1 MAYGVSQLTEEDVKH
16 QFITPA
22 LHQRWKP
29 EQIRMEY
36 QITDGQVILKGNL
49 HTRAKPKKADYVLFS
64 SAADPLAIV
73 EAKDQKHLPGYGI
86 QQAKEYAAMLGVPFA
101 YSSNGECFVEY
112 NFLTGIERAISMND
126 FPGEE
131 ELLRRI
137 RKESNDG
144 KGLNGAEKKVMDT
157 PWYASPTT
165 WPPRY
170 YQRQAVNQAAWH
182 IAKGNKRLLLVMATG
197 TGKTYV
203 AFQLIYRLLKSGI
216 VRKVL
221 YLADR
226 NILVDQS
233 IKQDFSPLE
242 KVIHKVNYEKDRYT
256 RQTAHQVY
264 FSLYHQLIGQNGSR
278 HYAELFR
285 PDFFDLIIVDECH
298 RGSAKDDS
306 QWREILNYFQDAVQL
321 GMTATPKET
330 KYISNLTYFGDPVY
344 TYSLNQGIQDGFLAP
359 FKVIRVTLNIGDGWR
374 PVKGQTDAFGER
386 IPDRV
391 YMNQDYDYK
400 IVLQDRIREVAHSI
414 SQYLKKTDPMAK
426 TIVFCADED
435 HAERMRQALAEE
447 NPEEMKKN
455 PDYVVRITGSDAY
468 GKSKLDRFISVTE
481 PYPVIATTSKLLST
495 GVDTKMVKLI
505 VLDKWIQ
512 SMTEFKQI
520 IGRGTRLKYEEGKTS
535 FTIMDFR
542 NVSSLF
548 ADPEWDG
555 PVTVDSDFG
564 GKGSPGSEDT
574 SYPDSGSGGTAN
586 PGKGSGEG
594 HVPYGKPLVRKDGCK
609 VYTVNHI
616 IAVYD
621 TDGKLLQQENI
632 IDYTKR
638 NIRGEFASLDAFI
651 RRWNG
656 EEKKDVIRQLFKD
669 WCIDLEQLKQDEHME
684 EVDDYDF
691 ICHLAYDQ
699 KPLTRKE
706 RAEAVKHGPFLSHY
720 QGAAREVL
728 STLLD
733 QYMNTSVYDIEQNKV
748 LQLPVF
754 QKYGTLGRIIKKTFG
769 GKEEYE
775 KAVRQLADE
784 LYQVV

>member
-1 MAYGVSQLTEEDVKH
+1 MAYGANRLTEEDVKH

-22 LHQRWKP
+22 LHKRWKP
-29 EQIRMEY
+29 EQLRMEY
-36 QITDGQVILKGNL
+36 KITDGQVILKGNL

-64 SAADPLAIV
+64 SEAEPLAVV
-73 EAKDQKHLPGYGI
+73 EAKDQAHLPGYGI
-86 QQAKEYAAMLGVPFA
+86 QQAKEYASMLGVSFA
-101 YSSNGECFVEY
+101 YSTNGESFVEY
-112 NFLTGIERAISMND
+112 DFLTGVERNIPMDD

-131 ELLRRI
+131 ELLSRI
-137 RKESNDG
+137 RKESNG
-144 KGLNGAEKKVMDT
+144 GQGLGSAEKKVMDT

-182 IAKGNKRLLLVMATG
+182 IAKGDKRLLLVMATG

-203 AFQLIYRLLKSGI
+203 AFQLIYRLLKSGL

-242 KVIHKVNYEKDRYT
+242 KVIHKVNYKKDQHT

-264 FSLYHQLIGQNGSR
+264 FSLYHQLIGENGR
-278 HYAELFR
+278 KQYAELFR

-306 QWREILNYFQDAVQL
+306 QWREILDYFTDAVQL

-374 PVKGQTDAFGER
+374 PVKGQTDALGKV

-391 YMNQDYDYK
+391 YMNPDYDYT
-400 IVLQDRIREVAHSI
+400 IVLQDRIREVARTI

-435 HAERMRQALAEE
+435 HAERMRQALARE

-455 PDYVVRITGSDAY
+455 KDYVVRITGSDAY
-468 GKSKLDRFISVTE
+468 GKSKLDHFISVTD

-520 IGRGTRLKYEEGKTS
+520 IGRGTRLKEEEGKTNC
-535 FTIMDFR
+535 TIMDFR
-542 NVSSLF
+542 NITSLF

-555 PVTVDSDFG
+555 PIIMDPDFG
-564 GKGSPGSEDT
+564 GKTTGGEARPSPDPGRGG
-574 SYPDSGSGGTAN
+574 GSGKGISEK
-586 PGKGSGEG
+586 GK
-594 HVPYGKPLVRKDGCK
+594 PYGKPLVRKDGCK
-609 VYTVNHI
+609 VYTLNHM

-656 EEKKDVIRQLFKD
+656 EKKKEVIRELFKD
-669 WCIDLEQLKQDEHME
+669 WCIDLEALKKDEHME
-684 EVDDYDF
+684 AVDDYDF